1 MEAFQQ
7 FLQSRGFSGSEK
19 QHRRLTD
26 TIRSRATSDGNVRIS
41 TIMSNIRN
49 ENEVHFS
56 DSDDEVI
63 IEDEP
68 LGIIQINNDIDD
80 DFDSFYNTR
89 RESFG
94 GGGGGS
100 RNQNFIITDQCNNE
114 IDKSYEYVAAQST
127 APHRLKLQYQM
138 NCIRIDLSLKFQVKI
153 SKCQLYCYRY
163 FRLLQDFV

>member
-7 FLQSRGFSGSEK
+7 FLQSRGIQRIRK

-49 ENEVHFS
+49 ENRSTFS

-68 LGIIQINNDIDD
+68 LGIIQINNEIDD
-80 DFDSFYNTR
+80 DFDSFIIPGR
-89 RESFG
+89 KFWWWKES
-94 GGGGGS
+94 
-100 RNQNFIITDQCNNE
+100 
-114 IDKSYEYVAAQST
+114 
-127 APHRLKLQYQM
+127 
-138 NCIRIDLSLKFQVKI
+138 
-153 SKCQLYCYRY
+153 
-163 FRLLQDFV
+163 